1 MSNKRL
7 ISTLIASLVLTGCMV
22 ENVENEPENASE
34 ENGTTNNKSGPQ
46 LDDGEWE
53 FSEELETK
61 LIEALGKDPHE
72 ATEEELY
79 EVLEDELLRQQYLDE
94 LYELLDLKVED
105 GLISRD
111 EADAQ
116 KETMEFIFEEE

>member
-7 ISTLIASLVLTGCMV
+7 ISTLIASLVVTGCMV

-34 ENGTTNNKSGPQ
+34 ENGTTNNKNGPQ

-72 ATEEELY
+72 ASEEELY

-116 KETMEFIFEEE
+116 KETIEFIFEEE